1 MGLFKDDTMFGLYK
15 EKCLY
20 LRKSD
25 QYLQEIKDT
34 IPIHFLSDHKIS
46 RQSKIFYLVPQH
58 IIENISSYSHWITSS
73 ISEYQ
78 RLRSK
83 IRTENQTKIRILLN
97 MNINIERLLARVN
110 INTVDEFKQVGET
123 KAFVRLI
130 QQGFEVN
137 QLLLFKLY
145 GALQHKYIYM
155 LSLEE
160 KKRLLEQADSA
171 LYDAGLRKRFTV

>member
-1 MGLFKDDTMFGLYK
+1 MLELI
-15 EKCLY
+15 L
-20 LRKSD
+20 
-25 QYLQEIKDT
+25 
-34 IPIHFLSDHKIS
+34 IPS
-46 RQSKIFYLVPQH
+46 
-58 IIENISSYSHWITSS
+58 
-73 ISEYQ
+73 
-78 RLRSK
+78 
-83 IRTENQTKIRILLN
+83 
-97 MNINIERLLARVN
+97 
-110 INTVDEFKQVGET
+110 TVDEFKQVGET